1 MIRRDIFDL
10 KGNEIL
16 AKPLFTADYQVIL
29 PEGAMIRKEYI
40 PRIMELGI
48 PDVYI
53 KEDKATEEILILR
66 SEIKDGITEKVKGVL
81 EHHTYRQGNGELQIL
96 SEAADRII
104 STIAE
109 EEKVVEKVYDIKERS
124 TDIYEHSINVCSL
137 AILTALKL
145 KLKREIIHDIGVG
158 CLLHEIGL
166 RYTSEDYTCMDT
178 EELDQKQSAD
188 YKKHP
193 VYGYTG
199 LQDEK
204 WISTL
209 SKSIVLYHHERT
221 DGSGFPLHLRD
232 IPLECRIV
240 NVCDAFDEMI
250 CGIGCKRLKV
260 YEAVE
265 FLKVFQNIKFDAKIV
280 QTFLSFTA
288 VYPVGSYVKTNR
300 NELAV
305 VIGQNKDFRD
315 RPVIRIL
322 KDRNGNDVEEE
333 IYMDLM
339 RVRHVFIE
347 DVINE
352 SDIVNLRQNGGNH
365 D

>member
-10 KGNEIL
+10 IGNEIL
-16 AKPLFTADYQVIL
+16 AKPLLTTDYQMIL
-29 PEGAMIRKEYI
+29 PEGAMLRKEYI
-40 PRIMELGI
+40 PKIMELGI
-48 PDVYI
+48 LEVYV
-53 KEDKATEEILILR
+53 KENKTTGEIVILR
-66 SEIKDGITEKVKGVL
+66 SEIRDGITEKVRGVL
-81 EHHTYRQGNGELQIL
+81 ERHTYRHDNGELAML

-104 STIAE
+104 STIVE
-109 EEKVVEKVYDIKERS
+109 EERVVEKVYDIRERS
-124 TDIYEHSINVCSL
+124 TDIYEHSISVCSL
-137 AILTALKL
+137 SILTALKL
-145 KLKREIIHDIGVG
+145 KLKKEIIHDIGVG
-158 CLLHEIGL
+158 CLLHDIGL
-166 RYTSEDYTCMDT
+166 RYSSEDYTHMNV
-178 EELDQKQSAD
+178 EELNQRQSAD

-193 VYGYTG
+193 VYGYSA

-209 SKSIVLYHHERT
+209 SKSIVLYHHERI
-221 DGSGFPLHLRD
+221 DGSGFPLRLRD

-250 CGIGCKRLKV
+250 CGIGCSRMKV

-265 FLKVFQNIKFDAKIV
+265 FLKAYENIWFDAKIV
-280 QTFLSFTA
+280 KAFLSFTA
-288 VYPVGSYVKTNR
+288 VYPAGSYVKTNR

-322 KDRNGNDVEEE
+322 KDRDGNDVKEE

-339 RVRHVFIE
+339 KVRHVFID

-352 SDIVNLRQNGGNH
+352 SEIVKAAAEWRKL
-365 D
+365 